1 MWPYTTGARWHI
13 SQPMGVCLCVR
24 VCACYTGATVGGVSQ
39 CVKSWLCSSY
49 LHNVHGPRQC
59 GLAVCFCLSLDV
71 RMLVGVVHMNRF

>member
-1 MWPYTTGARWHI
+1 MRPLTTGALLAYVPA
-13 SQPMGVCLCVR
+13 SVVCVCVY
-24 VCACYTGATVGGVSQ
+24 VCVYTGVTVGGGSQ